1 MFNRI
6 NSTVQN
12 TVESFAK
19 NLQKLLPDV
28 ALLKLMSSVFF
39 KIIRNARRYNN
50 RDLSLQILRQLLT
63 LFKEHQ

>member
-12 TVESFAK
+12 TVESFTK

-28 ALLKLMSSVFF
+28 ALLKLMSSVFL
-39 KIIRNARRYNN
+39 KITRNARRYNN